1 MHMRFSELKTMPT
14 RDRKYYIHKHNRE
27 VEEENERYKK
37 RERGGKSTD
46 VIDRYT
52 DMEQENLK
60 NASKR

>member
-1 MHMRFSELKTMPT
+1 MPT
-14 RDRKYYIHKHNRE
+14 RDRKYYIHKHNCE